1 MSCLSTIL
9 KEHDDGL
16 QAPVREVHQAASWL
30 ELVQAVWRVVC
41 RVAVVILQEQ
51 LAARAQRPRAWPD
64 CPHCG
69 HRLQSKGWRS
79 RRLRTLFGEIG
90 WRRRIGRC
98 PQGCRGSQVALL
110 DDALGLRPQQRYGEE
125 MAALGCRLAVFVPY
139 ETAVRLLQQLTGIA
153 VAPGTV
159 WNWVQRL
166 GQRLVQDMEAD
177 LQALEGG
184 DCRGQESVAEALKGQ
199 PLVIGADGV
208 LVPFRPHGG
217 SPKGKTRWG
226 EVKVA
231 IVARLSRWV
240 NRRGRLVTQ
249 LAQRRLVAVHGGL
262 EALQARLWLE
272 ALRQQVCSV
281 RQVLWLSDGG
291 RGFWNLFER
300 CFRRLG
306 VIGIL
311 DFYHAAQYLYKGA
324 KAAFDGRTQCCQA
337 TFTRWRRHLRHGR
350 QRRLSAEIQ
359 ALLASPSLP
368 KTARKTLANLQH
380 YLTAHQTHL
389 DYPRFKAYG
398 WPIGSG
404 LVESACKWLI
414 QQRFKGVG
422 MRWSEPG
429 FDHLLQLRL
438 AWINQRLDRVLPTL
452 HPSPTV

>member
-1 MSCLSTIL
+1 
-9 KEHDDGL
+9 
-16 QAPVREVHQAASWL
+16 
-30 ELVQAVWRVVC
+30 VV
-41 RVAVVILQEQ
+41 
-51 LAARAQRPRAWPD
+51 P
-64 CPHCG
+64 
-69 HRLQSKGWRS
+69 
-79 RRLRTLFGEIG
+79 
-90 WRRRIGRC
+90 
-98 PQGCRGSQVALL
+98 L
-110 DDALGLRPQQRYGEE
+110 DDALGLVPQQRYGAEVQ
-125 MAALGCRLAVFVPY
+125 ALGCRLAVFVPY
-139 ETAVRLLQQLTGIA
+139 ETAVHLLQQLTGIA

-166 GQRLVQDMEAD
+166 GQSLVQTVEAD
-177 LQALEGG
+177 LQALETGE
-184 DCRGQESVAEALKGQ
+184 CRGQESAPPALKGQ
-199 PLVIGADGV
+199 PMVIGADGV
-208 LVPFRPHGG
+208 MVPFRPQPA

-231 IVARLSRWV
+231 IVARLGRWV
-240 NRRGRLVTQ
+240 NRRGRPVTR
-249 LAQRRLVAVHGGL
+249 LAQRRLVAVHGRL

-281 RQVLWLSDGG
+281 RQVIWLSDGG

-300 CFRRLG
+300 YFKRLG

-324 KAAFDGRTQCCQA
+324 KAAFDGRTQRCQA
-337 TFTRWRRHLRHGR
+337 TFRRWRRHLRHGR
-350 QRRLSAEIQ
+350 QRRLSADIQ

-368 KTARKTLANLQH
+368 KTAQKTLANLQH
-380 YLTAHQTHL
+380 YLKAHQTHL
-389 DYPRFKAYG
+389 DYLQFKAYG

-438 AWINQRLDRVLPTL
+438 AWINQRLDQVLPIL
-452 HPSPTV
+452 HPSPKL

>member
-1 MSCLSTIL
+1 MV
-9 KEHDDGL
+9 
-16 QAPVREVHQAASWL
+16 P
-30 ELVQAVWRVVC
+30 
-41 RVAVVILQEQ
+41 
-51 LAARAQRPRAWPD
+51 
-64 CPHCG
+64 
-69 HRLQSKGWRS
+69 
-79 RRLRTLFGEIG
+79 
-90 WRRRIGRC
+90 
-98 PQGCRGSQVALL
+98 L
-110 DDALGLRPQQRYGEE
+110 DDALGLASQQRYGAEVQ
-125 MAALGCRLAVFVPY
+125 ALGCRLAVFVPY
-139 ETAVRLLQQLTGIA
+139 ETAVHLLQQLTGIA

-166 GQRLVQDMEAD
+166 GQTLVQEVEAD
-177 LQALEGG
+177 LRALESG
-184 DCRGQESVAEALKGQ
+184 DCRGQESAPPGLKGQ

-231 IVARLSRWV
+231 IVARLGRWV
-240 NRRGRLVTQ
+240 NRRGHPVTR

-262 EALQARLWLE
+262 AALQARLWLE
-272 ALRQQVCSV
+272 ALRQQVCSIAHV
-281 RQVLWLSDGG
+281 IWLSDGG

-324 KAAFDGRTQCCQA
+324 KAAFDGRTQRCQA
-337 TFTRWRRHLRHGR
+337 AFTRWRHQLRHGHQPQVR
-350 QRRLSAEIQ
+350 AEIQ
-359 ALLASPSLP
+359 QLLASTSLP
-368 KTARKTLANLQH
+368 KTAVQTLRNLHH
-380 YLTAHQTHL
+380 YLNVHQAHL
-389 DYPRFKAYG
+389 DYPRFKAQE

-422 MRWSEPG
+422 MRWSKTG

-438 AWINQRLDRVLPTL
+438 AWINQRLDQTLPTL
-452 HPSPTV
+452 HPSPRF

>member
-1 MSCLSTIL
+1 MSCLSTML
-9 KEHDDGL
+9 KEHDEGL
-16 QAPVREVHQAASWL
+16 QAPIREVHQAASWL
-30 ELVQAVWRVVC
+30 ELLQAVWRVVC
-41 RVAVVILQEQ
+41 RVAVLILQEQ
-51 LAARAQRPRAWPD
+51 LAARAQRPVDWPD
-64 CPHCG
+64 CPRCG

-98 PQGCRGSQVALL
+98 PRGCRGSQVALL

-125 MAALGCRLAVFVPY
+125 VAALGCRLAVFVPD

-153 VAPGTV
+153 IAPGTV

-166 GQRLVQDMEAD
+166 GQRLVRDVEAD
-177 LQALEGG
+177 LQALETG
-184 DCRGQESVAEALKGQ
+184 DCRGQESAPPALRGQ
-199 PLVIGADGV
+199 PMVIGADGV

-217 SPKGKTRWG
+217 SPTGKTRWG

-231 IVARLSRWV
+231 IVARLGRWV
-240 NRRGRLVTQ
+240 NRRGRLVTR

-291 RGFWNLFER
+291 RGFWNLFAR
-300 CFRRLG
+300 CFQRLG

-311 DFYHAAQYLYKGA
+311 DFYHAAQYLAKGA
-324 KAAFDGRTQCCQA
+324 KAVFDGRTQRCQA
-337 TFTRWRRHLRHGR
+337 TFTRWRHDLRHGH

-359 ALLASPSLP
+359 ALLASPALP

-380 YLTAHQTHL
+380 YLHAHQAHL

-404 LVESACKWLI
+404 LVESACQWLI

-429 FDHLLQLRL
+429 FDHLLHLRL

>member
-1 MSCLSTIL
+1 
-9 KEHDDGL
+9 
-16 QAPVREVHQAASWL
+16 
-30 ELVQAVWRVVC
+30 
-41 RVAVVILQEQ
+41 
-51 LAARAQRPRAWPD
+51 
-64 CPHCG
+64 
-69 HRLQSKGWRS
+69 
-79 RRLRTLFGEIG
+79 
-90 WRRRIGRC
+90 
-98 PQGCRGSQVALL
+98 VALS
-110 DDALGLRPQQRYGEE
+110 DEALGLRPQQRYGEE
-125 MAALGCRLAVFVPY
+125 MLALGCWLAVFVPY
-139 ETAVRLLQQLTGIA
+139 ETAVHLLQQLTGIA

-166 GQRLVQDMEAD
+166 GQPLVQAVEAD
-177 LQALEGG
+177 LQALEAG
-184 DCRGQESVAEALKGQ
+184 DCRGQESAPPALRGQ
-199 PLVIGADGV
+199 PMVIGAAGV

-231 IVARLSRWV
+231 IVARLGRWV
-240 NRRGRLVTQ
+240 NRRGRTVTR

-272 ALRQQVCSV
+272 ALRQQICSIPHV
-281 RQVLWLSDGG
+281 IWLSDGG

-300 CFRRLG
+300 CFKRLG

-324 KAAFDGRTQCCQA
+324 KAAFDGRTQRCQM
-337 TFTRWRRHLRHGR
+337 TFTRWRHYLRHGR
-350 QRRLSAEIQ
+350 HRRVSAESQ

-368 KTARKTLANLQH
+368 KTARQTLANLQH
-380 YLTAHQTHL
+380 YLHAHQTHL

-429 FDHLLQLRL
+429 FDHLLHLRL
-438 AWINQRLDRVLPTL
+438 AWINQRLDQVLPTL
-452 HPSPTV
+452 HPSPKF